1 MTITFLYKCRRCGN
15 LDRGYKT
22 GADFGKVSKM
32 LIESYSSNGV
42 SLFSD
47 RPAPHILHYCG
58 GDACGIAD
66 LIGYEPE
73 QT

>member
-1 MTITFLYKCRRCGN
+1 MTITFLYKCRRCGGI
-15 LDRGYKT
+15 DRSYKT
-22 GADFGKVSKM
+22 GAGYARASEM
-32 LIESYSSNGV
+32 LIESYTYKGV

-47 RPAPHILHYCG
+47 RPQSNILHYCG